1 MFKMHQNN
9 NLKFKACANFYNSSK
24 FFLILLLLMTYL
36 PLSAQETER
45 KVIEQNFDSEEESK
59 TEKSAVEGNQVNDSA
74 EQSGE
79 EKTVE
84 EEQADENQENK
95 EEVQIESPAEHGV
108 NIYNEGSEEDKPSSD
123 SEERTFTDEDKSET
137 KAQKPTILKGHI
149 SKVPVGTKLKIILET
164 PVDEITSMVDDE
176 IVARASENI
185 EIDGMIIIPAGST
198 VVGKISE
205 INPAKRLHKAG
216 SVRIE
221 FKNLTMPDG
230 REVPILASVLTHSG
244 LIKGKY
250 TKKAALISGA
260 TIIGPAAAG
269 FGAGLAAEGS
279 LVGAGIGA
287 TVGTLAGLGIFAFQ
301 RGNMVDLKSG
311 DELNIELTEDA
322 LVPSNEAE
330 ESNEDF
336 CEIKK

>member
-1 MFKMHQNN
+1 MIKMHRSN
-9 NLKFKACANFYNSSK
+9 NLKFKACSNFYKLSK
-24 FFLILLLLMTYL
+24 FFLILLLLIMNL
-36 PLSAQETER
+36 PLSAQETEQ
-45 KVIEQNFDSEEESK
+45 KIIEQNFDSEEESK
-59 TEKSAVEGNQVNDSA
+59 TEESANEENQINDSS
-74 EQSGE
+74 EQINE

-84 EEQADENQENK
+84 EGQVNESQESK
-95 EEVQIESPAEHGV
+95 EESQIESPAEHEV
-108 NIYNEGSEEDKPSSD
+108 NIYNEGSEEDKP
-123 SEERTFTDEDKSET
+123 EA

-185 EIDGMIIIPAGST
+185 EIDGMVIIPAGST

-205 INPAKRLHKAG
+205 INSAKRLHKAG

-230 REVPILASVLTHSG
+230 REIPILASVLTHSG

-260 TIIGPAAAG
+260 TILGPAAAG

-301 RGNMVDLKSG
+301 KGNMVDLKSG

-330 ESNEDF
+330 ELNEDF